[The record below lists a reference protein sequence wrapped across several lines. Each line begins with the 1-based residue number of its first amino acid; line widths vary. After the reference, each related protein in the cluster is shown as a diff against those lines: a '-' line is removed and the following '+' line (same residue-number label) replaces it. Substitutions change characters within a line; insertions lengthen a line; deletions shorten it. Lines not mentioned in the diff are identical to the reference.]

1 MPDSV
6 CQRLPTACHIPA
18 PQYSRAAYEVLRPIS
33 PAPQFPRP
41 AALPVRAVKRLI
53 VFCDGTWNTPDQKD
67 RGVVCPTN
75 VVKLR
80 DMVELEDASGNQQ
93 LPFYDKGVGTG
104 DAVDRFFGGVFG
116 IGLSHNVRDAYEF
129 LSQNYE
135 GGDHIFLFGFSRGA
149 YTVRR
154 TVGMIRKCWLLPR
167 MTRREQRKAA
177 VEAAY
182 DVFTTREPMEKG
194 GPDSPTALA
203 FRNGFHCRPATIRCL
218 GVWDTVGAY
227 GIGGVLGQLT
237 SSLSRSRFHDR
248 RLSSIVENALQ
259 AIAIDEGRRLFGPT
273 LFEMGPTALR
283 TRKQVLEQ
291 SWFPGVHSNVGGGY
305 QDAGL
310 SNTALHWMAAHAE
323 RLGLYLGP
331 DWRSQVPFNELGELR
346 DSRTGLYKLMGASVR
361 PIGKQKNGFEKAH
374 HRSINRMVSNP
385 DYQPSNLAAYR
396 KTVWFQM
403 DRAEP

>member
-1 MPDSV
+1 
-6 CQRLPTACHIPA
+6 
-18 PQYSRAAYEVLRPIS
+18 
-33 PAPQFPRP
+33 
-41 AALPVRAVKRLI
+41 VKRLI

-75 VVKLR
+75 VVRLR
-80 DMVELEDASGNQQ
+80 NLVELEDAGGNQQ
-93 LPFYDKGVGTG
+93 LPYYDKGVGTG
-104 DAVDRFFGGVFG
+104 DRIDKLFGGMFG
-116 IGLSHNVRDAYEF
+116 VGLSHNVREAYEF

-135 GGDHIFLFGFSRGA
+135 TGDEIFLFGFSRGA

-167 MTRREQRKAA
+167 MTRLAQRKAA

-182 DVFTTREPMEKG
+182 EVFTMRDPMEKG

-203 FRNGFHCRPATIRCL
+203 FRIGYHCRPATVRCL

-237 SSLSRSRFHDR
+237 SSLSKSRFHDR
-248 RLSSIVENALQ
+248 RLSSIVDNAFQ
-259 AIAIDEGRRLFGPT
+259 AIAIDEGRRLFEPT

-283 TRKQVLEQ
+283 SGNQVIEQ

-310 SNTALHWMAAHAE
+310 SNTTLYWMAAHAE
-323 RLGLYLGP
+323 KLGLYLGP
-331 DWRSQVPFNELGELR
+331 DWRTRLKFSELGEMR
-346 DSRTGLYKLMGASVR
+346 DSRTGIYKLMGMAVR
-361 PIGKQKNGFEKAH
+361 AMGKQKNGFEKVHNRA
-374 HRSINRMVSNP
+374 IGRMVMNQ
-385 DYQPSNLAAYR
+385 DYRPSNLVAYR
-396 KTVWFQM
+396 KAEGFRLDQ
-403 DRAEP
+403 AEP